1 MKITNQQLKQIIKE
15 ELELVLKENEDIGNY
30 AMALAIM
37 LGTGYAAGGAY
48 EAGVHKDKV
57 ERTAY
62 DNFEVETGSGDLEE
76 PNRTRPDLSEPLGY
90 EKLKASIKKTA
101 DANPNMSESDVWLKV
116 IHGAYDYADQDVK
129 RKLKKLERDIE
140 FDAGGKKVDRYLDSN
155 NIKGLTYETKKRS

>member
-1 MKITNQQLKQIIKE
+1 MKITNAQLKQIIKE

-62 DNFEVETGSGDLEE
+62 DNFEVETGSGDLEDSS
-76 PNRTRPDLSEPLGY
+76 RTRPDLGGKLGY
-90 EKLKASIKKTA
+90 EKLKASVEKTA
-101 DANPNMSESDVWLKV
+101 EANNMSESDVWLKV

-129 RKLKKLERDIE
+129 RKLKNLERDIK
-140 FDAGGKKVDRYLDSN
+140 FDAEGKNLDRYIDSN
-155 NIKGLTYETKKRS
+155 TIKGLTYESKKRK